1 MSAPIY
7 VGLDIGSSRTKVA
20 AIDADRQVLGH
31 AVRKSGT
38 DFSATASA
46 CLDESLEMAGY
57 RRDEIVNAVST
68 GYGRA
73 NVAFVTTESKTE
85 IGCLSRWGRDRFHE
99 AITII
104 DIGGQDN
111 KVIKLD
117 EAGRRASFKMNRKCA
132 AGTGAFLEEMSL
144 RLDIPLEAMDA
155 LARQS
160 LEMVKLGSYC
170 TVFSAT
176 EVLENIRHGKK
187 VPDIV
192 KGLFYS
198 VVKRVLEMDSHA
210 GRVVMTGGVVAHN
223 PYIVEMA
230 GEMVGQPVVLPETAS
245 WFSACLMRCSSCQRS
260 ASDSP
265 ASTRSSSAFA
275 ASSCARARSSSIPW
289 TFTASSTSASARSS
303 STLKKPGPVANS
315 TISLLPRWMRVEPA
329 FSVATSGACL
339 ARTPISPAAPG
350 TTIISASPS
359 NAAPSGVT
367 RETSNLGWTSA
378 IV

>member
-1 MSAPIY
+1 MTTPVF

-20 AIDADRQVLGH
+20 VIDADREVLGH

-38 DFSATASA
+38 DFTATAAA
-46 CLDESLEMAGY
+46 CLDESLEMAGF
-57 RRDEIVNAVST
+57 RRDGIASAIST

-73 NVAFVTTESKTE
+73 NVAFVTTRHKTE
-85 IGCLSRWGRDRFHE
+85 IGCLSRWGRDRFHG

-117 EAGRRASFKMNRKCA
+117 PDGRRAGFKMNRKCA
-132 AGTGAFLEEMSL
+132 AGTGAFLEEMPM
-144 RLDIPLEAMDA
+144 RLDIPLEAMDG

-160 LEMVKLGSYC
+160 QEMVKLGSYC

-198 VVKRVLEMDSHA
+198 VVRRVLEMDSHA

-230 GEMVGQPVVLPETAS
+230 GEMTGRPVLFPELPQLAGAIGAALYALDEADPIGIRNDIPAGET
-245 WFSACLMRCSSCQRS
+245 
-260 ASDSP
+260 D
-265 ASTRSSSAFA
+265 
-275 ASSCARARSSSIPW
+275 
-289 TFTASSTSASARSS
+289 
-303 STLKKPGPVANS
+303 G
-315 TISLLPRWMRVEPA
+315 
-329 FSVATSGACL
+329 
-339 ARTPISPAAPG
+339 
-350 TTIISASPS
+350 
-359 NAAPSGVT
+359 
-367 RETSNLGWTSA
+367 
-378 IV
+378 